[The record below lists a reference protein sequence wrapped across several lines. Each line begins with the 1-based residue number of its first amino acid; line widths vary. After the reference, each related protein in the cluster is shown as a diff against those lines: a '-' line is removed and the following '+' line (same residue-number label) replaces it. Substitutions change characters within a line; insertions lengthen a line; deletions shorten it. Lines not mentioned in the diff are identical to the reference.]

1 MTLKGNAKFKGKLTS
16 GFKKDKKFGLF
27 LCEQSKVLMSF
38 FSPKHI
44 KFQLKR
50 YRGVMSH
57 DSEE

>member
-1 MTLKGNAKFKGKLTS
+1 MQKFKGKLTC

-27 LCEQSKVLMSF
+27 LCEQSKVLMSS

-50 YRGVMSH
+50 YKGVMSH